1 MIIATKI
8 KNVQIAVRDHRLP
21 GAHARSLAGYANG
34 YCTYHTNGIYTNS
47 KYTQFC
53 RVSQSDSNPKLSAF
67 CNRLV
72 SAKC

>member
-1 MIIATKI
+1 MFKSPLGITGC
-8 KNVQIAVRDHRLP
+8 QGLML
-21 GAHARSLAGYANG
+21 ARSLAGYANG